1 MIQLFDYYNQETQDL
16 HDSLLAAGYNCPTI
30 IIEDN
35 GFLPDDMISPYTYFL
50 GDEEGADHPLFFNQV
65 PVPPFWEITGDHQ
78 AARVSDM
85 GEERARIHYAS
96 QSKSRLVKQ
105 VDWLDKKGQL
115 RLSERYNKQGRCF
128 AKTAYKSGQEAFNTT
143 YYSTDGQE
151 RIVENHATGDIIL
164 TLDQEP
170 LRIFKSRVDFVR
182 FFLER
187 LDFDLDHILFNSL
200 AYSFLVSHSLTGR
213 AGQDIL
219 FWQEPLYDEL
229 PGNMQLIL
237 ENSQLRAQ
245 TIVIP
250 DLATYEKAMSL
261 ATADQQQKFLHLGY
275 HYDFKR
281 DNYLRKDALILTHS
295 DQIEGLET
303 LVQSLPQ
310 LVFRIAALT
319 EMSPKLLSMLSYKN
333 VVLYQNASLKQIEQL
348 YLESD
353 IYLDIN
359 HGGQVLQA
367 VRKAFENNL
376 LILGFEQTL
385 HDRHYIAQQHIF
397 DSSQPAQL
405 ASILEEALSGVEQ
418 MRSALQA
425 QGRHANDV
433 PVSLYQ
439 ETLQSLLGGQHG

>member
-1 MIQLFDYYNQETQDL
+1 
-16 HDSLLAAGYNCPTI
+16 
-30 IIEDN
+30 
-35 GFLPDDMISPYTYFL
+35 
-50 GDEEGADHPLFFNQV
+50 
-65 PVPPFWEITGDHQ
+65 
-78 AARVSDM
+78 
-85 GEERARIHYAS
+85 
-96 QSKSRLVKQ
+96 
-105 VDWLDKKGQL
+105 
-115 RLSERYNKQGRCF
+115 
-128 AKTAYKSGQEAFNTT
+128 
-143 YYSTDGQE
+143 
-151 RIVENHATGDIIL
+151 
-164 TLDQEP
+164 
-170 LRIFKSRVDFVR
+170 
-182 FFLER
+182 
-187 LDFDLDHILFNSL
+187 
-200 AYSFLVSHSLTGR
+200 
-213 AGQDIL
+213 
-219 FWQEPLYDEL
+219 
-229 PGNMQLIL
+229 MQLIL

-250 DLATYEKAMSL
+250 DLATYEKAKSL
-261 ATADQQQKFLHLGY
+261 AATDQQQKFLHLGY

-385 HDRHYIAQQHIF
+385 HDRHYIAREHIF

-405 ASILEEALSGVEQ
+405 ASTLEEALSGVEQ

>member
-16 HDSLLAAGYNCPTI
+16 HDSLLAAGYDCPTI
-30 IIEDN
+30 VIEAN

-78 AARVSDM
+78 AAR
-85 GEERARIHYAS
+85 
-96 QSKSRLVKQ
+96 VKQ

-170 LRIFKSRVDFVR
+170 LRIFKSRVDFIR

-187 LDFDLDHILFNSL
+187 LEFDLDHILFNSL
-200 AYSFLVSHSLTGR
+200 DYSFLVSHSLTGR

-261 ATADQQQKFLHLGY
+261 AAADQQQKFLHLGY

-333 VVLYQNASLKQIEQL
+333 VVLYQNASLKQVEQL

>member
-16 HDSLLAAGYNCPTI
+16 HDSLLAAGYDCPTI
-30 IIEDN
+30 VIEAN

-50 GDEEGADHPLFFNQV
+50 GDEEGVDHPLFFNQV
-65 PVPPFWEITGDHQ
+65 PAPPFWEITGDHQ
-78 AARVSDM
+78 SARVSDM

-96 QSKSRLVKQ
+96 QAKGRLVKQ

-170 LRIFKSRVDFVR
+170 LRIFKSRVDFIR

-187 LDFDLDHILFNSL
+187 LNFNLDHILFNSL
-200 AYSFLVSHSLTGR
+200 SYSFLVSHSLTGLV
-213 AGQDIL
+213 GQDIL

-229 PGNMQLIL
+229 PGNMQLL
-237 ENSQLRAQ
+237 LDNNQLRAQ
-245 TIVIP
+245 TVVIP
-250 DLATYEKAMSL
+250 DAMTYEKAKSL
-261 ATADQQQKFLHLGY
+261 AKADQQDKILKLGY
-275 HYDFKR
+275 HYDFKC

-303 LVQSLPQ
+303 IVAALPQ
-310 LVFRIAALT
+310 VVFRIAALT

-333 VVLYQNASLKQIEQL
+333 VVLYQNVSPKQIEEL
-348 YLESD
+348 YMQAD

-367 VRKAFENNL
+367 VREAFENNL

-385 HDRHYIAQQHIF
+385 HDRKYIAPEHIF
-397 DSSQPAQL
+397 DSSQAQDL
-405 ASILEEALSGVEQ
+405 ATTIDVVLSGVDQ
-418 MRSALQA
+418 MRVALQA

-433 PVSLYQ
+433 PTSLYRD
-439 ETLQSLLGGQHG
+439 TLQPLLGGSHV

>member
-1 MIQLFDYYNQETQDL
+1 M
-16 HDSLLAAGYNCPTI
+16 
-30 IIEDN
+30 
-35 GFLPDDMISPYTYFL
+35 
-50 GDEEGADHPLFFNQV
+50 V
-65 PVPPFWEITGDHQ
+65 Q
-78 AARVSDM
+78 A
-85 GEERARIHYAS
+85 
-96 QSKSRLVKQ
+96 
-105 VDWLDKKGQL
+105 
-115 RLSERYNKQGRCF
+115 
-128 AKTAYKSGQEAFNTT
+128 
-143 YYSTDGQE
+143 
-151 RIVENHATGDIIL
+151 
-164 TLDQEP
+164 
-170 LRIFKSRVDFVR
+170 
-182 FFLER
+182 
-187 LDFDLDHILFNSL
+187 
-200 AYSFLVSHSLTGR
+200 
-213 AGQDIL
+213 
-219 FWQEPLYDEL
+219 
-229 PGNMQLIL
+229 
-237 ENSQLRAQ
+237 
-245 TIVIP
+245 
-250 DLATYEKAMSL
+250 
-261 ATADQQQKFLHLGY
+261 
-275 HYDFKR
+275 
-281 DNYLRKDALILTHS
+281 
-295 DQIEGLET
+295 
-303 LVQSLPQ
+303 LPQ

-405 ASILEEALSGVEQ
+405 ASTLEEALSGVEQ

>member
-16 HDSLLAAGYNCPTI
+16 HDSLLAAGYACPTI
-30 IIEDN
+30 VIEAN

-50 GDEEGADHPLFFNQV
+50 GDEEGVDHPLFFNQV

-78 AARVSDM
+78 VARVSDM

-96 QSKSRLVKQ
+96 QARGRLVKQ

-151 RIVENHATGDIIL
+151 RIVENHVTGDIIL

-170 LRIFKSRVDFVR
+170 LRIFKSRVDFIR

-187 LDFDLDHILFNSL
+187 LDLDLDHILFNSL

-237 ENSQLRAQ
+237 DNSQLRTQ

-261 ATADQQQKFLHLGY
+261 AAADQQQKFLHLGY

-295 DQIEGLET
+295 DQIEGLDT

-397 DSSQPAQL
+397 DSSQSDQL
-405 ASILEEALSGVEQ
+405 AAALEEALSGVEQ